1 MIDDA
6 AKLQQ
11 ISETEN
17 KKRKNSIAPQAYRY
31 ATTRG
36 VQPYARDTCLALLVV
51 SPPST
56 TESSRNMIEG
66 ECFTQGV
73 YFRTQMLFIAR
84 WVFLLHAYVFGT
96 QSRREFAYLK

>member
-1 MIDDA
+1 
-6 AKLQQ
+6 
-11 ISETEN
+11 
-17 KKRKNSIAPQAYRY
+17 
-31 ATTRG
+31 
-36 VQPYARDTCLALLVV
+36 
-51 SPPST
+51 
-56 TESSRNMIEG
+56 MIEG